1 MILTDRN
8 FNTSFFEVAGGGD
21 PILYQHLFSTLEFH
35 EYIILFR
42 LFIFIFPMFK
52 LQNPKFPLLNVLQSS
67 SPQPDFTRAIER
79 RGIHIGWRTHK
90 NSMTISEQLTHLQ
103 ADLDYYN
110 DLRNTTLNYNQHIES
125 KIDSLHGEMELT
137 RRQLPIQ
144 PQLPPQTQ
152 QQGQLPIQP
161 QSLPQ
166 TQQQG
171 QLPIQPQSLPQTQQQ
186 GQQQGQRRST
196 SISIQ
201 SLLNTENV
209 TVFIATSRL
218 TVSSFVRSMIM
229 NLRPFFSAIVPLV
242 LSALVILST
251 PFIIEIY
258 TMLMDIVSEHIML
271 AITMLFSVLYFLIR
285 LLLMIRRAKNSAVL
299 CDRFFNFAANNYSS
313 GILYFFIW
321 LLSVGLVYCCV
332 CDCNCVCG
340 CNCVCDCNCVCG
352 CNCVYGCT
360 ISCDAPRA

>member
-144 PQLPPQTQ
+144 PQLP
-152 QQGQLPIQP
+152 
-161 QSLPQ
+161 PQ

-340 CNCVCDCNCVCG
+340 CNCV
-352 CNCVYGCT
+352 YGCT

>member
-1 MILTDRN
+1 
-8 FNTSFFEVAGGGD
+8 
-21 PILYQHLFSTLEFH
+21 
-35 EYIILFR
+35 
-42 LFIFIFPMFK
+42 
-52 LQNPKFPLLNVLQSS
+52 
-67 SPQPDFTRAIER
+67 
-79 RGIHIGWRTHK
+79 
-90 NSMTISEQLTHLQ
+90 MTISEQLTHLQ

-144 PQLPPQTQ
+144 PQLP
-152 QQGQLPIQP
+152 
-161 QSLPQ
+161 PQ

-271 AITMLFSVLYFLIR
+271 TITMLFSVLYFLIR

-299 CDRFFNFAANNYSS
+299 YDRFFNFAANHYSS
-313 GILYFFIW
+313 GILYFFI
-321 LLSVGLVYCCV
+321 
-332 CDCNCVCG
+332 
-340 CNCVCDCNCVCG
+340 
-352 CNCVYGCT
+352 
-360 ISCDAPRA
+360 